1 MRKFL
6 RNYQTNKKRSMGF
19 CTHTYLHLQAVQT
32 TLPETKRRTC
42 LPSNNQTV
50 KRRHICRDTQLT
62 MPNPLVTAAA
72 LNAELISNF
81 HTSPVKVW
89 MGPLCFFRFS
99 LFSPCIINCPK
110 KSVFRW
116 KRWVITIAQ

>member
-1 MRKFL
+1 
-6 RNYQTNKKRSMGF
+6 MGV

-32 TLPETKRRTC
+32 TLPEKKQHTC

-50 KRRHICRDTQLT
+50 KRRYICGDTQLT

-81 HTSPVKVW
+81 HSSRAKVFAI
-89 MGPLCFFRFS
+89 GRV
-99 LFSPCIINCPK
+99 LFASF
-110 KSVFRW
+110 VFLYFLL
-116 KRWVITIAQ
+116 VL